1 MRQGMSQPGFIGW
14 YGPRPP
20 IGDRPH
26 RHHFQVFAL
35 DTELT
40 MIPGATRE
48 EILSGMAGHVL
59 AKGEIVGTYA
69 QTRAPTKP

>member
-1 MRQGMSQPGFIGW
+1 MRQGMNQPGFTGW

-20 IGDRPH
+20 IGDSPH
-26 RHHFQVFAL
+26 RYHFQVFAL